1 MRKGVDRTDVVVIG
15 GGIMGASTAL
25 WLAERGLAV
34 TLCEKGEIG
43 REQSGRNWG
52 WCRTFG
58 RDIRELELSLL
69 SLRLWRGLNEMIG
82 R

>member
-34 TLCEKGEIG
+34 TLCEEGEIG
-43 REQSGRNWG
+43 
-52 WCRTFG
+52 
-58 RDIRELELSLL
+58 
-69 SLRLWRGLNEMIG
+69 LR
-82 R
+82 